1 MSLQKSVMLI
11 ISITTPT
18 ESPPGFM
25 GHKDRSV
32 AGGQCEIM
40 SKNVP

>member
-11 ISITTPT
+11 ISVTTPT
-18 ESPPGFM
+18 VSPPDFM
-25 GHKDRSV
+25 GDKDRSV
-32 AGGQCEIM
+32 AGEQCEIM